1 MQFMDM
7 ELARRVEMAEA
18 FAGKACVEGLVCL
31 RPDFPA
37 AIEEVAGGIALFA
50 GEGSPVTQAIGVGM
64 NGPVG
69 EEDLERLEAFFRSRG
84 AAVAVEL
91 CPLVDSSLYEAFG
104 KRGYRLQEVSN
115 VLVRQFDAHD
125 RFDGPQGVVVRPAK
139 MNEART
145 WVETVAKGFAED
157 FPVTEPLL
165 DVMQGF
171 FHREGA
177 CSFLAY
183 VGDEVAGGGC
193 VSSHDHVGGLFGA
206 STLPAFRRLGVQ
218 AALLAARLRW
228 AFDQGCDLAASIA
241 LPGSVSQ
248 RNIERLGFR
257 IAYTRTKLVKGA

>member
-1 MQFMDM
+1 MEFMDM

-18 FAGKACVEGLVCL
+18 FAGKACVEGLL
-31 RPDFPA
+31 RSRPAFPA
-37 AIEEVAGGIALFA
+37 AIAEIAGGIALFA
-50 GEGSPVTQAIGVGM
+50 GVDSPVTQAIGVGM

-69 EEDLERLEAFFRSRG
+69 DEDLQRLEAFFRSRG
-84 AAVAVEL
+84 AAVAVEV
-91 CPLVDSSLYEAFG
+91 CPLVDSSLYQAFG
-104 KRGYRLQEVSN
+104 ERGYRLAEVSN

-125 RFDGPQGVVVRPAK
+125 KFDGPQDVVVRPAK
-139 MNEART
+139 INEART
-145 WVETVAKGFAED
+145 WVETVAKGFAEHS
-157 FPVTEPLL
+157 PVTESLL

-171 FHREGA
+171 FYRAGA

-206 STLPAFRRLGVQ
+206 STLSAFRRRGVQ

-248 RNIERLGFR
+248 RNIERVGFR
-257 IAYTRTKLVKGA
+257 VAYTRTKLVKAA